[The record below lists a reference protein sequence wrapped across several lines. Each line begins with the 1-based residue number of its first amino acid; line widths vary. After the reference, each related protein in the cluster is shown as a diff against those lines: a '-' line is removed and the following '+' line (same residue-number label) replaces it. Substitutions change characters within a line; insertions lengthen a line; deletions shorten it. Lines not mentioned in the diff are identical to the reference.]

1 MELWE
6 LIKRLLGGANGS
18 RQTFSPAIIAGQY
31 ERDLRAARAEL
42 NQTHAELLEISEL
55 LAEQLQ
61 ASGLIQPVGARSE
74 GAAILSAMERTDF
87 GEELY
92 QTLRG
97 RNVVQFFEGMHAQ
110 VDAGEI
116 RRLLH
121 QLSS

>member
-6 LIKRLLGGANGS
+6 LIKRLLAAANGGG
-18 RQTFSPAIIAGQY
+18 QTFSPGIIAGQY
-31 ERDLRAARAEL
+31 ERELLAAQAKL
-42 NQTHAELLEISEL
+42 NQTHAELIEISEL
-55 LAEQLQ
+55 LGEQLQ
-61 ASGLIQPVGARSE
+61 ASGLIRPAGVRRG
-74 GAAILSAMERTDF
+74 GAAILGAMERTDF

-97 RNVVQFFEGMHAQ
+97 RNVVQFFEGMQAE